1 MKPKGRTKEMEMTNQ
16 RQWTVVEDGKLVHTH
31 GREKG
36 AMLRARAEARER
48 RQRWTGAKA
57 ILLTQDEIDRLD

>member
-1 MKPKGRTKEMEMTNQ
+1 MTNQ
-16 RQWTVVEDGKLVHTH
+16 RQWTVVEDGRLVHTH

-48 RQRWTGAKA
+48 RQRWTGARA
-57 ILLTQDEIDRLD
+57 VLLTQEQIDRLG